1 MQLIYRRQGQKAAI
15 SIFECM
21 FNTCKNVFLHIF
33 ADYRV
38 KTELKT
44 QELK

>member
-1 MQLIYRRQGQKAAI
+1 MIYRRQGRKAAI

-21 FNTCKNVFLHIF
+21 FNTCKKVFLHVF